1 MLQTKNKK
9 SLIAQLL
16 FVAFIFAVTTG
27 AGSSTPFTPNTSPS
41 LLILGDSIT
50 WGTDYF
56 AKAQKLVAGDGQWAN
71 VVIDGQYSR
80 RVAFPTPNTSIRMSG
95 VKSYLKLK
103 DAGLKPD
110 AVIVALG
117 SNDVALETKSE
128 VYEKIIR
135 DLMNTIGNV
144 PVTWLTVNRR
154 DTKAIAARSV
164 IFNKILIKMTA
175 EYPNLVL
182 SDWYSVINSNLKL
195 MAWDKVHL
203 TPTGYAIRAKSYQ
216 SLARDIYERYWTA
229 TLPTTTTTSSTVV
242 ATTLPTT
249 TTLPID
255 TSTTVATTIATT
267 TILPTTTTVAT
278 TTTLAKTTP

>member
-1 MLQTKNKK
+1 MFQNINRK
-9 SLIAQLL
+9 SLIAKLL
-16 FVAFIFAVTTG
+16 SVAFAFAISIG
-27 AGSSTPFTPNTSPS
+27 AGSSTPFTPDASPS
-41 LLILGDSIT
+41 LLIIGDSIT

-71 VVIDGQYSR
+71 VVVDGQYSR

-103 DAGLKPD
+103 AAGLNPD

-117 SNDVALETKSE
+117 SNDVAMESKIK

-135 DLMNTIGNV
+135 DLMDTIGNV
-144 PVTWLTVNRR
+144 PVTWLTINRR
-154 DTKAIAARSV
+154 DTKRIHARSV
-164 IFNKILIKMTA
+164 IFNSVLIKLTA

-203 TPTGYAIRAKSYQ
+203 TPTGYTVRAKSYQ
-216 SLARDIYERYWTA
+216 SLARDIYERYWVATA
-229 TLPTTTTTSSTVV
+229 PTTTTTAV
-242 ATTLPTT
+242 TT
-249 TTLPID
+249 
-255 TSTTVATTIATT
+255 
-267 TILPTTTTVAT
+267 TTTTVAT
-278 TTTLAKTTP
+278 TLPAVTTTLPTETSPTTTTTTISAPTTSSAP